1 MTEKTKKG
9 FSNLRSKVKNKFNSI
24 FKKGDQQREP
34 ISFEVKPDEEDECI
48 DQENPYLN
56 RGSSLDSTDSS
67 RNYYLAMDPN
77 SSGLPFLP
85 PEHLQEKEE
94 KPLEQVIEESKVQLQ
109 EQEEGDDALDI
120 DIA

>member
-1 MTEKTKKG
+1 
-9 FSNLRSKVKNKFNSI
+9 
-24 FKKGDQQREP
+24 
-34 ISFEVKPDEEDECI
+34 
-48 DQENPYLN
+48 
-56 RGSSLDSTDSS
+56 
-67 RNYYLAMDPN
+67 MDPN